1 MATWQKQR
9 ERWVSTKMI
18 DGERKFF
25 YSKVSEEEA
34 DRLAREYK
42 PTPIPIFEGGTFA
55 SFVYGPW
62 KANTWDSLRPMSQK
76 KYNGQLKAHILPVL
90 GHLRLSSIGLDEMLA
105 LKTSLT
111 LHGKKRPGEA
121 LSNRTAH
128 FTMTLT
134 LSILKM
140 AKEAGKTQR
149 EDWRLV
155 KLPKIQKKKKR
166 QELPETFT
174 SAMLKASEG
183 HWMAGPLFAALFLG
197 LRRGEVCGLKWS
209 AIDRKNMRIRI
220 DSQRQ
225 RQSGRGTVDVETK
238 GEPRDLHVDQ
248 DLIAWMDHL
257 GDKGSIYVFTG
268 AEKHPMRPDRI
279 TQAMS
284 KLCAK
289 AEVPAVTF
297 HDLRSYAASN
307 LAALGVDL
315 TTIMSILGH
324 TKIDVT
330 LLYVNSQKEQVR
342 NALAGLLS
350 SGIGGQKTG

>member
-1 MATWQKQR
+1 
-9 ERWVSTKMI
+9 
-18 DGERKFF
+18 
-25 YSKVSEEEA
+25 
-34 DRLAREYK
+34 
-42 PTPIPIFEGGTFA
+42 
-55 SFVYGPW
+55 
-62 KANTWDSLRPMSQK
+62 MSQK

-90 GHLRLSSIGLDEMLA
+90 GHLRVARIGLDEMLA
-105 LKTSLT
+105 LKSSLK
-111 LHGKKRPGEA
+111 LHGEKRPGEA
-121 LSNRTAH
+121 MSNRTAH
-128 FTMTLT
+128 FVLTLT

-140 AKEAGKTQR
+140 AKQSGRTQR
-149 EDWRLV
+149 EDWRLL
-155 KLPKIQKKKKR
+155 KLPKIQKKKQRK
-166 QELPETFT
+166 ELPENFT
-174 SAMLKASEG
+174 SAMLTAAEG

-209 AIDRKNMRIRI
+209 AIDRKKMRIRI

-238 GEPRDLHVDQ
+238 GEARDLHVDQ
-248 DLIAWMDHL
+248 DIIAWIDRL

-279 TQAMS
+279 THAMAS
-284 KLCAK
+284 LCKRAK
-289 AEVPAVTF
+289 VPTVTF
-297 HDLRSYAASN
+297 HDLRSYSASN

-315 TTIMSILGH
+315 NTIMSILGH
-324 TKIDVT
+324 TKLDVT